1 MRANFE
7 ILTAEKSGLAECLDR
22 LSAQRRETRPLS
34 TYRLQF
40 HKGFR
45 FNDAIQVLP
54 YLNALGVSHVYSSPI
69 LKARAGST
77 HGYDITDHNAINPEI
92 GSEAEFQAFVA
103 ELKRLGMGLILDT
116 VPNHMAIGFG
126 D

>member
-22 LSAQRRETRPLS
+22 LSAQRKETRPLS

-45 FNDAIQVLP
+45 FTDAVRILP
-54 YLNALGVSHVYSSPI
+54 YLHSLGISHIYSSPI
-69 LKARAGST
+69 LKARTGST
-77 HGYDITDHNAINPEI
+77 HGYDITDHNQLNPEV
-92 GSEAEFQAFVA
+92 GSYEELKELVA
-103 ELKRLGMGLILDT
+103 EL
-116 VPNHMAIGFG
+116 
-126 D
+126 